1 MKKQWL
7 LTGVTVLCLLGIT
20 GCSTEVAENE
30 ELSGPVVEKDTPE
43 DEAVE
48 LSGGE
53 VILEAPPTVDGLE
66 YEKSLDL
73 EYAQSFT
80 LDYFK
85 GGYGLATIGG
95 RDRYLLVPEGQ
106 TAPAGLDADIA
117 VIQKPLKGF
126 YIATTPAMSLV
137 NALGRLDAVS
147 FCGTEADKWSIEAIR
162 EAVSAGSIQYAGKY
176 KEPDYEMLV
185 AAGTN
190 LAIQSA
196 MIESVPE
203 VVNKFDELG
212 IPMLIDRGSEES
224 HPLGKVE
231 WVKFYAALTD
241 TDMSVANALFDAQKE
256 VVETLSAGEK
266 IDKSVAIFFITSKGK
281 LYVRNDDDYVTKMV
295 ELAGGTYIFDALENS
310 GTNSTTMEME
320 AFYAAAKDADY
331 ILYMYSTGGK
341 PETLADL
348 VEKNALIEDF
358 AAVKSGNVWATC
370 PEFFQIN
377 DRLGNMIGDLHT
389 MLTSDESTPDRL
401 DYVFKLK

>member
-48 LSGGE
+48 LSAGE

-162 EAVSAGSIQYAGKY
+162 EAVAAGSIQYAGKY

-212 IPMLIDRGSEES
+212 IPVLIDRGSEES

>member
-212 IPMLIDRGSEES
+212 IPVLIDRGSEES

>member
-30 ELSGPVVEKDTPE
+30 ELSGPVVEKDIPE
-43 DEAVE
+43 DEALE
-48 LSGGE
+48 LSAGE

-147 FCGTEADKWSIEAIR
+147 FCGTEADKWSIKAIR
-162 EAVSAGSIQYAGKY
+162 EAVAAGSIQYAGKY

-212 IPMLIDRGSEES
+212 IPVLIDRGSEES

>member
-30 ELSGPVVEKDTPE
+30 ELSGPVVEKDIPE

-48 LSGGE
+48 LSAGE

-147 FCGTEADKWSIEAIR
+147 FCGTEADKWSIKAIR
-162 EAVSAGSIQYAGKY
+162 EAVAAGSIQYAGKY

-212 IPMLIDRGSEES
+212 IPVLIDRGSEES

-341 PETLADL
+341 PEMLADL